1 MFKIMLD
8 QADIISFFFISWVA
22 EVHIILQ
29 QHVHWWHGYLQSKI
43 VQYLTFAFSLH
54 KDGMWLPHIV

>member
-1 MFKIMLD
+1 MNISQHYNIILSHLSLGDGGVLSHLANWWMSKKMLD

-29 QHVHWWHGYLQSKI
+29 QHVH
-43 VQYLTFAFSLH
+43 
-54 KDGMWLPHIV
+54 